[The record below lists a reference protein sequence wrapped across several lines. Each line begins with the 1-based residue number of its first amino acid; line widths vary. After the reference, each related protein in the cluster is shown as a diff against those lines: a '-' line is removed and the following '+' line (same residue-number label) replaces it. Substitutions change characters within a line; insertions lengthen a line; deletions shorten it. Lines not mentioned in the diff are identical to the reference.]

1 MVSET
6 SKPTFLGRMRAYPSG
21 TVGLA
26 LVGSIAILG
35 LLAPVLPIRDPLA
48 LDLGQRLAQ
57 PGLGHLLGTDQAGR
71 DVLSRIIWGSR
82 ESLLIALSA
91 VLFGCLF
98 GVTLGLIAGYK
109 NGSILEM
116 IITRCFDILF
126 SIPLLILAIALLGI
140 LGTQPITIGGILI
153 SDEMKLIVL
162 IGFSFTPAL
171 GRVAYAAALVEA
183 RSEYVRAKKAQGA
196 GWAELTFIDILP
208 NAIPSVI
215 VQATLF
221 IGVAIIV
228 EASLSFVGL
237 GVQPPT
243 PSWGTMLADARNYI
257 FSGEWWVA
265 VFPGLAICATVV
277 GFNLMGDVLRDLL
290 DPRGGAKSTFV

>member
-1 MVSET
+1 M
-6 SKPTFLGRMRAYPSG
+6 
-21 TVGLA
+21 
-26 LVGSIAILG
+26 LVGVVAALA
-35 LLAPVLPIRDPLA
+35 LLAPILPIRDPLA
-48 LDLGQRLAQ
+48 LDLGHRLAA
-57 PGLGHLLGTDQAGR
+57 PGQLHLLGTDQAGR

-82 ESLLIALSA
+82 ESLQIALSA
-91 VLFGCLF
+91 VLLGCLF

-116 IITRCFDILF
+116 VITRCFDVLF
-126 SIPLLILAIALLGI
+126 SIPLLVLAIALLGI
-140 LGTQPITIGGILI
+140 LGAQPVEILGFTLT
-153 SDEMKLIVL
+153 DKLKLVGL
-162 IGFSFTPAL
+162 IGLSFTPAL
-171 GRVAYAAALVEA
+171 GRIAYASALVEA
-183 RSEYVRAKKAQGA
+183 KADYVRAKKAQGA
-196 GWAELTFIDILP
+196 GWMELVFVEIFP
-208 NAIPSVI
+208 NAVPSVI

-221 IGVAIIV
+221 VGVAIIV

-277 GFNLMGDVLRDLL
+277 GFNLLGDALRDLL

>member
-1 MVSET
+1 MTDSANAM
-6 SKPTFLGRMRAYPSG
+6 SRRSWIRTFPSG
-21 TVGLA
+21 VVGLV
-26 LVGSIAILG
+26 LVGAIAILG
-35 LLAPVLPIRDPLA
+35 ILAPLLPIADPLA
-48 LDLGQRLAQ
+48 LNLGRRLV
-57 PGLGHLLGTDQAGR
+57 PPSLEHLLGTDQAGR

-82 ESLLIALSA
+82 ESLLIA
-91 VLFGCLF
+91 FGAIACGSLL

-109 NGSILEM
+109 NGTLLEVA
-116 IITRCFDILF
+116 ITRCFDILF
-126 SIPLLILAIALLGI
+126 SIPLLVLAIALLGI
-140 LGTQPITIGGILI
+140 LRSQPTIAGLAVA
-153 SDEMKLIVL
+153 DEVKLIAL
-162 IGFSFTPAL
+162 IGLSFTPAL
-171 GRVAYAAALVEA
+171 GRIAYAAALVEA
-183 RSEYVRAKKAQGA
+183 KSDYVRAKKSQGA
-196 GWAELTFIDILP
+196 GWLELVFIDILP

-221 IGVAIIV
+221 IGIAIIV

-277 GFNLMGDVLRDLL
+277 GFNLLGDVLRDLL